1 MPKPA
6 LLPVLRWI
14 GLALFVIGTLFPL
27 FWVLKIAVTPTAR
40 LYTEGL
46 RWWPSVATF
55 DHFGQV
61 WRWAQFPDYFRNSVI
76 VALSSAALA
85 TALAALAGYAL
96 SRWRFRGASL
106 VSGFLLL
113 TQMFSAMLIIVPLTR
128 LFASTGM
135 INSLAGLILAY
146 TAFNLPFAIF
156 LMRSF
161 FDALPIEL
169 EEAATIDGFSRLAT
183 LSGVLLPLASPGL
196 GATLGFVFVE
206 SWSELFLA
214 LTLINDEAKKTL
226 PTGLMSFITKLGI
239 NWGEMSAAG
248 LIALVPACLF
258 FAIVARF
265 LVAGLTDGA
274 VKG

>member
-1 MPKPA
+1 MAGSPRA
-6 LLPVLRWI
+6 AFFRSV
-14 GLALFVIGTLFPL
+14 GLALFVAGTAFPL
-27 FWVLKIAVTPTAR
+27 FWMVKIAVTPTAL

-46 RWWPSVATF
+46 RWWPSAPTLA
-55 DHFGQV
+55 HFVQV
-61 WRWAQFPDYFRNSVI
+61 WRWAQFPDYFRNSVV
-76 VALSSAALA
+76 VALCSAALA
-85 TALAALAGYAL
+85 ATLAALAGYAL

-106 VSGFLLL
+106 VNLFLLL
-113 TQMFSAMLIIVPLTR
+113 TQMVSAMLFLVPLTR
-128 LFASTGM
+128 LYAATGL
-135 INSLAGLILAY
+135 INSLAGLVLAY

-161 FDALPIEL
+161 FDAVPPEL
-169 EEAATIDGFSRLAT
+169 EEAASIDGFSRLET
-183 LSGVLLPLASPGL
+183 LSGVVLPLAAPGL

-226 PTGLMSFITKLGI
+226 PAGLLSFITKLGI

-258 FAIVARF
+258 FAVIQRF
-265 LVAGLTDGA
+265 LVTGLTTGA